1 MAHQLTERE
10 LQAFSLAGYPYPV
23 ERPEEPVT
31 LDELAR
37 VVVRV
42 MENPGARAVEA
53 SVMAL
58 VMMAQLDALEMLECE
73 DVEARRRLGYVAQRL
88 STMEGVPARA
98 QKRLR
103 ELVTRLR
110 GFAAGGRALFLTSV
124 VSRGR
129 AERLER
135 SADDV
140 SRFWGVYG
148 EVVWRGR
155 DLE

>member
-1 MAHQLTERE
+1 MALQLTERE
-10 LQAFSLAGYPYPV
+10 LQVFSLAGYPYPV

-31 LDELAR
+31 LEELAR

-42 MENPGARAVEA
+42 MEDPGARAVEA

-58 VMMAQLDALEMLECE
+58 VMMAQHDALEMLECE

-88 STMEGVPARA
+88 SAMEGVPARA

-103 ELVTRLR
+103 ELTKRLTN
-110 GFAAGGRALFLTSV
+110 FAAGGRALFLTHV

-140 SRFWGVYG
+140 SRLWGVYG
-148 EVVWRGR
+148 EVTWRGG
-155 DLE
+155 DT